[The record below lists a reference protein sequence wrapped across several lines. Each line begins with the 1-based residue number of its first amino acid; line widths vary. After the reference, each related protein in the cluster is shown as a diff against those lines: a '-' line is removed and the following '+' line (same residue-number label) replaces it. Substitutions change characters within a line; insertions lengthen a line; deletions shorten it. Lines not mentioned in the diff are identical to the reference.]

1 MLLRLKALIQKEFV
15 QMRRDRLTLAMMLLL
30 PLVQLALFGFAINT
44 DIKKVPAA
52 VLDRSQSAQSRE
64 LLDRGHHC
72 VVTGSTLVKRPC
84 VYEYDRT

>member
-44 DIKKVPAA
+44 DIKKVK
-52 VLDRSQSAQSRE
+52 
-64 LLDRGHHC
+64 C
-72 VVTGSTLVKRPC
+72 VFQTFYGV
-84 VYEYDRT
+84 